1 MQWYEWCDSME
12 TRDRMLR
19 HLKRHG
25 PNSVADLTL
34 ALGLSANAVRHH
46 LGRLVQ
52 SGVVHTEATAAV
64 RGRGRPAQRYVLTI
78 DAEDAFPK
86 RYPELLTALLREAER
101 QGTLDALLEGVAG
114 ALAETLRADLATL
127 TPRARLLTLLR
138 RLDFGDM
145 LPALS
150 FPGDGWRLDAHNCL
164 YRDAG
169 CAVRG
174 VCDLLPRVITLATGL
189 ASERLEC
196 QRDGRPACTF
206 SGSLSP
212 G

>member
-1 MQWYEWCDSME
+1 MD
-12 TRDRMLR
+12 TRERLLR

-25 PNSVADLTL
+25 ASSVADLTR

-46 LGRLVQ
+46 LGRLVHG
-52 SGVVHTEATAAV
+52 GVVHAAAAGGG
-64 RGRGRPAQRYVLTI
+64 RGRGRPARRYVLTV

-86 RYPELLTALLREAER
+86 RYPELLTAVLREAER
-101 QGTLDALLEGVAG
+101 QGTLDALLEGVART
-114 ALAETLRADLATL
+114 LADTARSDLDSL
-127 TPRARLLTLLR
+127 EPRARLLTLLR

-150 FPGDGWRLDAHNCL
+150 FPGNGWRLDAHNCL

-174 VCDLLPRVITLATGL
+174 VCELLPRVITLATGL
-189 ASERLEC
+189 EAERLEC
-196 QRDGRPACTF
+196 QRDGRSACTF
-206 SGSLSP
+206 SGSLAPS
-212 G
+212 

>member
-1 MQWYEWCDSME
+1 MD
-12 TRDRMLR
+12 TRERLLR

-25 PNSVADLTL
+25 PSSVADLTR

-46 LGRLVQ
+46 LGRLVRG
-52 SGVVHTEATAAV
+52 GVVHTAATTRTD
-64 RGRGRPAQRYVLTI
+64 RGRGRPAQRFALTI

-86 RYPELLTALLREAER
+86 RYPELLTAVLREAER
-101 QGTLDALLEGVAG
+101 QETLDALLEGVAG
-114 ALAETLRADLATL
+114 ALAASLRADLASL

-150 FPGDGWRLDAHNCL
+150 FPGNGWRLDAHNCL

-174 VCDLLPRVITLATGL
+174 VCELLPRVITLATGL
-189 ASERLEC
+189 EAERLEC
-196 QRDGRPACTF
+196 QRDGRAACTF
-206 SGSLSP
+206 SGSLAP
-212 G
+212 D